1 MAQVTFSLTQRE
13 PQTGRVLR
21 AQTQADL
28 SSHDLAALVKDLKA
42 HGTPDVGNF
51 ATIYVAPEE
60 YTLEVNGERIA
71 LKPQFFPPK
80 HRDIINKLTSALKES
95 SGL

>member
-13 PQTGRVLR
+13 PQTGRVLH
-21 AQTQADL
+21 AQTKADL
-28 SSHDLAALVKDLKA
+28 SSHDLAALVKELKA
-42 HGTPDVGNF
+42 HGTPDMGNF

-60 YTLEVNGERIA
+60 YTLEVNGESMA

-80 HRDIINKLTSALKES
+80 HRDIINKLTSELKES
-95 SGL
+95 